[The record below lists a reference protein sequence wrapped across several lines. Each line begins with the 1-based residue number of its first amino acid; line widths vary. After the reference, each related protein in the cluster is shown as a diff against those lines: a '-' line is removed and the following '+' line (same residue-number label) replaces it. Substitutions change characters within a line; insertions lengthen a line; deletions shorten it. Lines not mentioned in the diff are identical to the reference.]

1 MVHRCKYVILI
12 KDLISLE
19 NGTLISAVFL
29 CLTFLTQYNIYNY
42 MFLVKI
48 IILSSLLFILSCN
61 SNKSEEEMKELWSKA
76 QTRQAIIDRSGTKFN
91 SAIDMDLAMRD
102 AETRLQS
109 GGGLL
114 GKGGISFDGILG
126 GSQKDENAQASISM
140 SVNIYLWRA
149 ALETISF
156 MPLSSADQVGG
167 VIITDWYSTSEANNE
182 RCKLNVFITG
192 KNLKTENL
200 KVTSFCQ
207 EFKNEIWVNK
217 SINKDS
223 NIKIENAIL
232 NKAKKLR
239 LHSS

>member
-29 CLTFLTQYNIYNY
+29 CFTFLTQYNIYSY
-42 MFLVKI
+42 MFLIRI

-126 GSQKDENAQASISM
+126 GSQKNENAQASISM
-140 SVNIYLWRA
+140 SVNIYLWKA

-239 LHSS
+239 LQSS